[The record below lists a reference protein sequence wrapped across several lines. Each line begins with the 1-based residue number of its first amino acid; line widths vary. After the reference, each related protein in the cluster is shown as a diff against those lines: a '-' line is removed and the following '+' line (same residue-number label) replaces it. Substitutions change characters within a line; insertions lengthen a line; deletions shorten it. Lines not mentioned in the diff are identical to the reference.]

1 MSSSREIPQEPPRI
15 AGPVAQPSAPRERPP
30 PNAWDAHAHIFG
42 PSDKF
47 PYTAGR
53 GYTPPDAPVE
63 RYVALL
69 DHLGFTHGLLVQGNA
84 HGFDNRVLL
93 DALARYPR
101 LLRGVAITDTR
112 VQPSTLRD
120 WHRLGM
126 RGLRFHV
133 FSEVGRPGYVRGVG
147 LEVFEV
153 FRTALR
159 ELGWVVQVFCDWR
172 LMEGLAA
179 TFRDIAREMPLIV
192 DHMLHIPA
200 GQGTQDRSFQALLR
214 LVGEGP
220 CVCEIVRALP
230 IV

>member
-42 PSDKF
+42 PPDKF
-47 PYTAGR
+47 PYTVGR

-101 LLRGVAITDTR
+101 RCVA
-112 VQPSTLRD
+112 
-120 WHRLGM
+120 
-126 RGLRFHV
+126 
-133 FSEVGRPGYVRGVG
+133 
-147 LEVFEV
+147 
-153 FRTALR
+153 
-159 ELGWVVQVFCDWR
+159 WR
-172 LMEGLAA
+172 
-179 TFRDIAREMPLIV
+179 
-192 DHMLHIPA
+192 
-200 GQGTQDRSFQALLR
+200 
-214 LVGEGP
+214 
-220 CVCEIVRALP
+220 
-230 IV
+230 

>member
-1 MSSSREIPQEPPRI
+1 
-15 AGPVAQPSAPRERPP
+15 QPSAPRERPP

-42 PSDKF
+42 PPDKF

-101 LLRGVAITDTR
+101 RLRGGAITDSR
-112 VQPSTLRD
+112 VQTLTLRD

-126 RGLRFHV
+126 RGCGFISSRKSAVLATCAVSGWTSSRYF
-133 FSEVGRPGYVRGVG
+133 G
-147 LEVFEV
+147 L
-153 FRTALR
+153 
-159 ELGWVVQVFCDWR
+159 
-172 LMEGLAA
+172 
-179 TFRDIAREMPLIV
+179 
-192 DHMLHIPA
+192 
-200 GQGTQDRSFQALLR
+200 
-214 LVGEGP
+214 P
-220 CVCEIVRALP
+220 CVSLAGSCKSSVTGG
-230 IV
+230 